1 MDFMEKLQALAY
13 MVISTGSVKTFFGGQ
28 VTLLQLL
35 QVGCMGLV
43 LIVLLKSTKTV
54 AKTIILL
61 GCVGFLCFT
70 YYATKPNALTDTVS
84 VVAEHKEELET
95 LAELSKNIKIDGD
108 SVSIKAQDGTWI
120 STDDI
125 KSFILVGEDKVSI
138 NVGGQDIA
146 IADKE
151 LIELLKLYKG

>member
-1 MDFMEKLQALAY
+1 MSFMERLQALAY

-28 VTLLQLL
+28 VTLLQLM
-35 QVGCMGLV
+35 QVGCMGLILV
-43 LIVLLKSTKTV
+43 ILFKSAKSVVKTV
-54 AKTIILL
+54 ILL
-61 GCVGFLCFT
+61 GCVAFLCFT
-70 YYATKPNALTDTVS
+70 YYATKPNALVNTVA
-84 VVAEHKEELET
+84 VVSEHKEELDK
-95 LAELSKNIKIDGD
+95 LAVLSKNIKIDGD

>member
-1 MDFMEKLQALAY
+1 MSFMERLQALAY

-28 VTLLQLL
+28 VTLLQLM
-35 QVGCMGLV
+35 QVGFMGLTLV
-43 LIVLLKSTKTV
+43 ILFKSAKSVVKTV
-54 AKTIILL
+54 VLL
-61 GCVGFLCFT
+61 GCVAFLCFT
-70 YYATKPNALTDTVS
+70 YYATKPNALVNTVA
-84 VVAEHKEELET
+84 VVSEHKEELDK

-108 SVSIKAQDGTWI
+108 SVSIKVQDGTWI

>member
-1 MDFMEKLQALAY
+1 MSFMERLQALAY

-28 VTLLQLL
+28 VTLLQLM
-35 QVGCMGLV
+35 QVGCMGLILV
-43 LIVLLKSTKTV
+43 ILFKSAKSVVKTV
-54 AKTIILL
+54 ILL
-61 GCVGFLCFT
+61 CCVAFLCFT
-70 YYATKPNALTDTVS
+70 YYATKPNALVDTVA
-84 VVAEHKEELET
+84 VVSEHKEELDK

>member
-1 MDFMEKLQALAY
+1 MEELQSLAY
-13 MVISTGSVKTFFGGQ
+13 KFVSDSSARTFFDGQ

-35 QVGCMGLV
+35 QVAGIGVV
-43 LIVLLKSTKTV
+43 LIILFKSAKSLV
-54 AKTIILL
+54 KTIILL
-61 GCVGFLCFT
+61 GCIIFFGFTC
-70 YYATKPNALTDTVS
+70 YVAKPNPLSDTIS
-84 VVAEHKEELET
+84 VVSEHKEELKE
-95 LAELSKNIKIDGD
+95 LAELSKNIKFDGD

-138 NVGGQDIA
+138 NVGGQDIV

>member
-1 MDFMEKLQALAY
+1 MSFMERLQALAY

-28 VTLLQLL
+28 VTLLQLM
-35 QVGCMGLV
+35 QVGCMGLILV
-43 LIVLLKSTKTV
+43 ILFKSAKSVVKTV
-54 AKTIILL
+54 ILL
-61 GCVGFLCFT
+61 GCVAFLCFT
-70 YYATKPNALTDTVS
+70 YYATKPNALVDTVA
-84 VVAEHKEELET
+84 VASEHKEELDK

>member
-1 MDFMEKLQALAY
+1 MSFMERLQALAY

-28 VTLLQLL
+28 VTLLQLM
-35 QVGCMGLV
+35 QVGGMGLILV
-43 LIVLLKSTKTV
+43 ILFKSAKSVVKTV
-54 AKTIILL
+54 ILF
-61 GCVGFLCFT
+61 GCVAFLCFT
-70 YYATKPNALTDTVS
+70 YYATKPNALVDTVA
-84 VVAEHKEELET
+84 VVSEHKEELDK